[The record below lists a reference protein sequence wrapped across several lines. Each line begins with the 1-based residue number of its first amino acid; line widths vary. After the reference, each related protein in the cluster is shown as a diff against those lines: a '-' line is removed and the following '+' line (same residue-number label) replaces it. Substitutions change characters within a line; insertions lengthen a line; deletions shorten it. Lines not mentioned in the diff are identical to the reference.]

1 MGENAICTKQ
11 TEEEWGKTEKE
22 KLTSKRLSNPACT
35 LATSAEVEGELKIYI

>member
-22 KLTSKRLSNPACT
+22 KLTSKRLSNPTCT
-35 LATSAEVEGELKIYI
+35 LATSVELEGELQNYI